1 MEVSYRA
8 NKAHDRAHVSSR
20 SPQDVNL
27 GARIECFGLDA
38 DGHRL
43 SPR

>member
-1 MEVSYRA
+1 VKIAHRP
-8 NKAHDRAHVSSR
+8 NKTHDRADVSPR

-27 GARIECFGLDA
+27 GARIKCLGLDA

-43 SPR
+43 SPL